1 MVTNGCGEEGDLFI
15 DVICDGHSIRPPE
28 RIYELLG
35 LQDKTYKPF
44 TIIFFQEKR
53 NKNLG
58 CIL

>member
-1 MVTNGCGEEGDLFI
+1 MANGCGEGEDLFI
-15 DVICDGHSIRPPE
+15 DVICDGLSIRPPE

-44 TIIFFQEKR
+44 TTIFFQEKR
-53 NKNLG
+53 NKTLG